1 MFSYGHE
8 RNYEMSRPVIGIMGN
23 FYLINDQYPV
33 HASGTMNCEAI
44 VDLCDATPL
53 IIPGAVSYTH
63 LTLPTILLV

>member
-1 MFSYGHE
+1 MFSYGHK

-44 VDLCDATPL
+44 VDLCDATCL
-53 IIPGAVSYTH
+53 LYTSDAADE
-63 LTLPTILLV
+63 